1 MRTRL
6 ILSSV
11 AVTLALSGCANMTQ
25 TERDTFTG
33 AGIGAVG
40 GAIIG
45 SATGHTGEGAVIG
58 AALGGTTGYIWSKRM
73 EQQRMEMQ
81 QATYGTDVQIRQ
93 TRNNQLMLQIPGD
106 ISFNSG
112 SSQISPSFAN
122 LLDRFSTSLN
132 RNPNTVIN
140 IVGHTDSTGTD
151 AVNLP
156 LSRRRA
162 RSVGNY
168 LVSRGVSPDR
178 IVVEGR
184 GSREPI
190 ASNATFEGR
199 AQNRRVEIFVAE
211 PARYR

>member
-11 AVTLALSGCANMTQ
+11 ALSLALSGCANMTQ

-40 GAIIG
+40 GALIG

-58 AALGGTTGYIWSKRM
+58 AALGGTTGYIWSNRM

-81 QATYGTDVQIRQ
+81 QATYGSGVQVRQ
-93 TRNNQLMLQIPGD
+93 TRNNQLMLLAPGD
-106 ISFNSG
+106 ASFSSG
-112 SSQISPSFAN
+112 SDQISPRFAQI
-122 LLDRFSTSLN
+122 LDRLATSLN
-132 RNPNTVIN
+132 QNSNTDIT

-156 LSRRRA
+156 LSRHRA

-168 LVSRGVSPDR
+168 LVNRGVSPNR

-211 PARYR
+211 PAQHR